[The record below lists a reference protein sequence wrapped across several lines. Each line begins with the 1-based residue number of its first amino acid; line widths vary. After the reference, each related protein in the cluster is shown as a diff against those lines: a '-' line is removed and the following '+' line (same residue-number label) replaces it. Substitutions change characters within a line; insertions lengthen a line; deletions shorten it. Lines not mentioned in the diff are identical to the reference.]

1 MRSTNRKKK
10 TKQPLRSDLAY
21 HQDSGKVPKYYNR
34 PGPGMYDADRHIES
48 DSRRQRSPGM
58 KFQQAGLARGIFEDR
73 LAKHRFTDYSRA
85 ELCFKMLE
93 ATGPSTRKTKQNPK
107 DAYGG
112 FG

>member
-1 MRSTNRKKK
+1 
-10 TKQPLRSDLAY
+10 
-21 HQDSGKVPKYYNR
+21 
-34 PGPGMYDADRHIES
+34 MYDAEKHIES

-58 KFQQAGLARGIFEDR
+58 KFSQAGLAKGIFEDR
-73 LAKHRFTDYSRA
+73 LAKHRFTEYNRA

-93 ATGPSTRKTKQNPK
+93 ATGPSTKKSKQYTK